1 MHTSCWTTL
10 CTPENNFLQVMCKK
24 KKNAAT
30 NIKRA
35 FSSDVNCSLGFQFAE
50 KSTVNI
56 VAVQRQGIFFQVM
69 EKHQLFD

>member
-1 MHTSCWTTL
+1 
-10 CTPENNFLQVMCKK
+10 MCKK

-50 KSTVNI
+50 KSTVNL

>member
-1 MHTSCWTTL
+1 
-10 CTPENNFLQVMCKK
+10 MCKK

-50 KSTVNI
+50 KSTVNL
-56 VAVQRQGIFFQVM
+56 VAVQRQGIFFSSDG
-69 EKHQLFD
+69 ETSTFWLNKKIIFALAKNK